1 MIIRLAPVFPFF
13 YFFHFLYFV
22 FFFVAVF
29 FFGGFGVAV
38 SASSAVVSFAVV
50 CCLGRPCGPAL
61 LLCLL
66 LLFGA
71 AVWASSAVV
80 CFCSCLGR
88 PCGPALLLY
97 FFVLFGAAVWA
108 SCVVVVIF
116 PVLVFGGARW
126 ASSTVFVWGDA
137 SRMKTLCHACPL
149 WSNNS
154 SNHEHVLVAFNRVNC
169 SWPFVNPYKHLW
181 TIGKPEYPFPFK
193 SFLVSIKH
201 PCANKSS

>member
-1 MIIRLAPVFPFF
+1 MSLIDDHTASSCFSFF
-13 YFFHFLYFV
+13 LFLSFFILC

-88 PCGPALLLY
+88 SCGPALLLY

-108 SCVVVVIF
+108 SSAVVFFCVVW
-116 PVLVFGGARW
+116 GGRVGQLCCCGDF
-126 ASSTVFVWGDA
+126 SRPCVWGGTVGQLYCFCLGRCIQDENA
-137 SRMKTLCHACPL
+137 
-149 WSNNS
+149 
-154 SNHEHVLVAFNRVNC
+154 
-169 SWPFVNPYKHLW
+169 
-181 TIGKPEYPFPFK
+181 
-193 SFLVSIKH
+193 VSCLSIME
-201 PCANKSS
+201 